1 VEPDTSGMF
10 FEEIAPS
17 VVHRMSRSQF
27 SSNYH
32 RCSAMLAPKCLAIC
46 TVSLLVAYFMLRT
59 CPEEIKSSEVQD
71 LFFSRSL
78 ESNVQCLESIP
89 GNRRITLMGDSRVRQ
104 LFFSF
109 VQVNH

>member
-1 VEPDTSGMF
+1 MSSSNCGRCVTM
-10 FEEIAPS
+10 IAPKS
-17 VVHRMSRSQF
+17 LVI
-27 SSNYH
+27 
-32 RCSAMLAPKCLAIC
+32 CS
-46 TVSLLVAYFMLRT
+46 VSLLVVYLMVCTFGR
-59 CPEEIKSSEVQD
+59 EEFNEVQD
-71 LFFSRSL
+71 IFHSRTL